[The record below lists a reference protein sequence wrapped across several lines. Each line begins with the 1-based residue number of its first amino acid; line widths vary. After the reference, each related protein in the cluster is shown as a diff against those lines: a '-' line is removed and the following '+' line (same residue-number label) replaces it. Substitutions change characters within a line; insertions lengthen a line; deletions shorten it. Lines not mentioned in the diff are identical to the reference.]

1 VTIFKLP
8 AIVAAMALVTVLPF
22 ASAAQTKDITG
33 IWMSDDGE
41 GAIEI
46 EPCGDKRCGRLVW
59 LKTPLD
65 DAGRPLVDENNPD
78 PAARKRP
85 VCGIDII
92 KDVALQ
98 SDGSWDRG
106 SVYDPEEGKVYSVML
121 KAKGTDSLEVTG
133 YLGIKALGETM
144 TWTRAPAQLKRCL
157 PDATTSKAR

>member
-1 VTIFKLP
+1 MTIFKFP
-8 AIVAAMALVTVLPF
+8 GIVLTMALASLLLIP
-22 ASAAQTKDITG
+22 SAAQAKDVTG
-33 IWMSDDGE
+33 VWMSDDGE

-46 EPCGDKRCGRLVW
+46 QPCGDKRCGRLVW

-65 DAGRPLVDENNPD
+65 DVGRPLVDANNPD

-98 SDGSWDRG
+98 SDGSWDSG

-121 KAKGTDSLEVTG
+121 KTKGNDSLEVTG

-144 TWTRAPAQLKRCL
+144 TWTRAPAQLKRCQ
-157 PDATTSKAR
+157 PDATSKAK

>member
-1 VTIFKLP
+1 MVFKIP
-8 AIVAAMALVTVLPF
+8 GIVATMALASLLSVS
-22 ASAAQTKDITG
+22 SAAQAKDVTG
-33 IWMSDDGE
+33 IWLSDDGE

-46 EPCGDKRCGRLVW
+46 QPCGDKRCGRLVW

-65 DAGRPLVDENNPD
+65 DEGRPLVDANNPD

-85 VCGIDII
+85 VCGVVII

-98 SDGSWDRG
+98 RDGTWDGG

-121 KAKGTDSLEVTG
+121 KAKSNDSLEVTG

-144 TWTRAPAQLKRCL
+144 TWTRAPAQLKRCQ
-157 PDATTSKAR
+157 PDATSKAR